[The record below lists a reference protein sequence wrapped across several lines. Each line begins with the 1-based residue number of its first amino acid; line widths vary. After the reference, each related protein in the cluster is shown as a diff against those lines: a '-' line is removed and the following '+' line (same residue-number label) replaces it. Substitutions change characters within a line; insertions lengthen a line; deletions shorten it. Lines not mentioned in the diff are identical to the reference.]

1 MRLIRHL
8 IHKEKIVEKILKGT
22 SPNKYESDEINDND
36 ANELQRNLYNQITQ
50 ELKVKRKKELN
61 QKPQENLIQNQIK
74 IQRDKHTIKEWM
86 TRTKIKRNWRNVG
99 ISQTDNADIAKIVIN
114 YTKIS
119 APISNEQE
127 YAETKTVI

>member
-1 MRLIRHL
+1 
-8 IHKEKIVEKILKGT
+8 
-22 SPNKYESDEINDND
+22 
-36 ANELQRNLYNQITQ
+36 
-50 ELKVKRKKELN
+50 
-61 QKPQENLIQNQIK
+61 
-74 IQRDKHTIKEWM
+74 M